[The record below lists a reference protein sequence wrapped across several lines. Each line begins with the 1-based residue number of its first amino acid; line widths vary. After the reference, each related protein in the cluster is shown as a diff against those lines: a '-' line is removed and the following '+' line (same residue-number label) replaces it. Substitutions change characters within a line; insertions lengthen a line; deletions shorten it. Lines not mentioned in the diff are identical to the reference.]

1 MSEVMQPLQAS
12 WDFRALELELKALF
26 VKLYEDSMK
35 ATADDINVYGAPHL
49 GSFSLVERNTEQE
62 GLVVL
67 RDTSDERLRYLFRA
81 WRYQNPDRGLHF
93 LRTYVRCIWGD
104 GQNVDQ
110 LWQKKSEAYPSE
122 LATREEISGRGE
134 SESDYYLTSRVR
146 VDLDTD
152 IVPDKIIRALKSS
165 VAARFLLKMR
175 VAKFGRSEVSAAQVV
190 RGSCIVHV
198 AGNFESVSG
207 ISMKM
212 GSVFGAVTVVYGQ
225 AD

>member
-1 MSEVMQPLQAS
+1 MSEVMKPLQGS
-12 WDFRALELELKALF
+12 WEFRTLEAELKALF
-26 VKLYEDSMK
+26 IKLYEDSMK

-67 RDTSDERLRYLFRA
+67 RETSEDRLRYLFRA
-81 WRYQNPDRGLHF
+81 WRFQNPDRGLHF

-110 LWQKKSEAYPSE
+110 LWQKKSENYPTA
-122 LATREEISGRGE
+122 LATKGEIASRGE
-134 SESDYYLTSRVR
+134 SENDYYLTSRVR

-152 IVPDKIIRALKSS
+152 LVPDRIIRALRSS
-165 VAARFLLKMR
+165 VPARFLLNMR
-175 VAKFGRSEVSAAQVV
+175 VAKFGLVETSVAQVF
-190 RGSCIVHV
+190 RGYSIVHA
-198 AGNFESVSG
+198 AGDFESVSG
-207 ISMKM
+207 VNMKV